1 MSLITDL
8 PAIFDQFSEARQK
21 GFLTVMDLKEQNVPL
36 VGTYCTF
43 MPQEI
48 AMAAGAVVVSLC
60 STSDETI
67 EEAEKDLPR
76 NLCPLIKSSYGFG
89 KTDKCPYFYF
99 SDLVVGETTCD
110 GKKKMYEYMAEFKAV
125 HVMQLPNSAS
135 DAASRA
141 LWKAEI
147 LRLQQVIEAR
157 FGAPISE
164 AALREA
170 IVLKNRERRALAHFY
185 RLGQLNPPALSGGD
199 ILKVVY
205 GATFRFDKTV
215 LIDEL
220 NAMAERI
227 RQEWRQGKR
236 LASRPRIL
244 ITGCPIGGAAEK
256 VVRAIEENGG
266 WVVGYENCT
275 GAKATERC
283 VAEEGDVYDALT
295 DKYLAIGCSCISPN
309 HQRLQLLSQ
318 MVEEYQADGV
328 IDVILQACHTY
339 AVESLAIKRHLR
351 QQHDLPYMAIETDY
365 STADL
370 GQLSTR
376 VAAFFFN
383 DTATTEIY
391 TVGIDSGSTATK
403 GILLADGV
411 ITRRFL
417 CPTPFRPADAIH
429 EAWETLRAG
438 LVETPFLTLTG
449 YGRQLVDFANKQVT
463 EISCHGLGAR
473 LLAPD
478 TRTVIDIGG
487 QDSKVIQLDAGGNL
501 SDFLMNDKCAAGTGR
516 FLEVISRTLGA
527 SVEQL
532 DAITDGVEPHA
543 ITSMCTVFAE
553 SEVISLRSA
562 GVAPEAILAGVINAM
577 ARRSANFIGRLS
589 AQGPLLFTGGVSHCA
604 AFARMLESHVGMAVT
619 THPDAQFAGAIGA
632 ALIGQRQRRRG

>member
-141 LWKAEI
+141 LWKTEI

-157 FGAPISE
+157 FGTPISE

-205 GATFRFDKTV
+205 GATFRFDKTA

-220 NAMAERI
+220 HAMAERI
-227 RQEWRQGKR
+227 HQEWQQGKR
-236 LASRPRIL
+236 LEPRPRIL

-256 VVRAIEENGG
+256 WSAPSRKTAAG
-266 WVVGYENCT
+266 WSAMRT
-275 GAKATERC
+275 APARKRPSAAWRKR
-283 VAEEGDVYDALT
+283 GDVYDALT

-309 HQRLQLLSQ
+309 DQRLQLLSQ

-376 VAAFFFN
+376 VAAFI
-383 DTATTEIY
+383 E
-391 TVGIDSGSTATK
+391 
-403 GILLADGV
+403 
-411 ITRRFL
+411 
-417 CPTPFRPADAIH
+417 
-429 EAWETLRAG
+429 
-438 LVETPFLTLTG
+438 
-449 YGRQLVDFANKQVT
+449 
-463 EISCHGLGAR
+463 
-473 LLAPD
+473 
-478 TRTVIDIGG
+478 
-487 QDSKVIQLDAGGNL
+487 
-501 SDFLMNDKCAAGTGR
+501 
-516 FLEVISRTLGA
+516 
-527 SVEQL
+527 
-532 DAITDGVEPHA
+532 
-543 ITSMCTVFAE
+543 
-553 SEVISLRSA
+553 
-562 GVAPEAILAGVINAM
+562 
-577 ARRSANFIGRLS
+577 
-589 AQGPLLFTGGVSHCA
+589 
-604 AFARMLESHVGMAVT
+604 ML
-619 THPDAQFAGAIGA
+619 
-632 ALIGQRQRRRG
+632 